1 MRNFADEPYLHARIH
16 AMRSRLFSLRDYTL
30 MIREQEAIPGNI
42 AGIQNLTRAKEML
55 FRQQIAP
62 VITLALACEKYTPF
76 FIANL
81 RQYETHNAKILL
93 ARASGHQTLEQWY
106 DIGPFASL
114 NKGLLDEKLSL
125 DEIKA
130 ILTDRYQDKKFKTI
144 TGYRQLTV
152 YLDIYTANILYH
164 SADLLSGSAAKEFR
178 EMMLKRIAVLTL
190 IWSTRLKAYYR
201 FTDEKIRQYMSGIH
215 KLYGGKVWYRVS
227 LEREA
232 LDRRLEQIRKDT
244 GQEPSAADIEQHLE
258 QHYYAWIASMFHR
271 DFHAIYGVVC
281 YLWLLFYQIR
291 NLFRIIDGRR
301 FGLSADAI
309 INKMICEA

>member
-1 MRNFADEPYLHARIH
+1 MRNYADEPYLHARIH

-30 MIREQEAIPGNI
+30 MIREQESIPGNI
-42 AGIQNLTRAKEML
+42 AGIQNLTRAREML

-62 VITLALACEKYTPF
+62 VITLALAYEKYTPF

-81 RQYETHNAKILL
+81 RQYETHNARILL
-93 ARASGHQTLEQWY
+93 ARAAGHQTLEQWY
-106 DIGPFASL
+106 DIGPFAVL
-114 NKGLLDEKLSL
+114 DKGLLEEKLSL
-125 DEIKA
+125 DEIRA

-144 TGYRQLTV
+144 AGYRQLTV
-152 YLDIYTANILYH
+152 YLDICTADILYH

-190 IWSTRLKAYYR
+190 IWSNRLKAYYH
-201 FTDEKIRQYMSGIH
+201 FNDERIRRYMSGIH
-215 KLYGGKVWYRVS
+215 NLYGGKVWYRVS
-227 LEREA
+227 LELEA
-232 LDRRLEQIRKDT
+232 LDRHLEQIRKDT
-244 GQEPSAADIEQHLE
+244 GQEPSVADIEHHLE
-258 QHYYAWIASMFHR
+258 QHYYTWIASMFHR
-271 DFHAIYGVVC
+271 DFHAIYSVVC